1 MEAGRTLKEI
11 KMPSKVLIS
20 VAAGIAILG
29 ALPSDASAMSVEVS
43 WIGYQA
49 CSSGSPAFTVSGVP
63 MDTARLSFR
72 MVDKDVPTYHHGG
85 GTIVYAGTSKIPAGA
100 FAYKGPCP
108 PPGQQHI
115 YEWTV
120 QALDRNGKAI
130 ASATAVGK
138 FPPR

>member
-1 MEAGRTLKEI
+1 ML
-11 KMPSKVLIS
+11 SKVLIS
-20 VAAGIAILG
+20 TAIGIAISG
-29 ALPSDASAMSVEVS
+29 ALPSDAFAMSVKFS
-43 WIGYQA
+43 WIGYQR
-49 CSSGSPAFTVSGVP
+49 CSSRSPAFTISDVP

-85 GTIVYAGTSKIPAGA
+85 GTIAYAGTSKIPAGA
-100 FAYKGPCP
+100 FSYRGPCP

-115 YEWTV
+115 YEWTI

-130 ASATAVGK
+130 ASATAIER